1 MIFFISIGNNFWFSD
16 SIRNFFSLNT
26 NLNFKD
32 IQGYVEL
39 RDYRSP
45 SIIYGQNYNFN
56 IFRAYLKYKLLTIGD
71 NTISFGRG
79 LSLFLSYD
87 EKAILESYLRGI
99 VLEFNKISIY
109 GGIKRKWLYYSSDND
124 TTYILGSYFQYRFF
138 GVNGLYYKNQDYGFL
153 TSSYLDFS
161 NFYVEIAYRNGYD
174 IFTFSNNEGYGL
186 FSSISFFGIKLE
198 YCYYDKIYES
208 FNLPATINSYGLLS
222 SSARNETGLSLS
234 YAYKNF
240 LAEISR
246 TYDIKWSKNLLNYYN
261 ISFYN
266 EFSKIRAYRVFSINQ
281 NLDDYVLSL
290 DLKIKSLMGA
300 IEYRN
305 RKNEAQPFISVGY
318 IYEFLN
324 IAVNYRRFFN
334 SNKFDYFFELKYD
347 NTKNMIISIGYGEFS
362 GDIVCSS
369 GICRYEPPFK
379 GLKSSI
385 NFNYS
390 F

>member
-1 MIFFISIGNNFWFSD
+1 MTFFISIGNNFWFSD

-26 NLNFKD
+26 SFNFKD
-32 IQGYVEL
+32 IQSYVEL
-39 RDYRSP
+39 RDYKSP
-45 SIIYGQNYNFN
+45 SGIYGQNYNFN
-56 IFRAYLKYKLLTIGD
+56 IFRAYLKYRFLTIGD
-71 NTISFGRG
+71 NAISFGRG

-99 VLEFNKISIY
+99 TLDFDKVSIY
-109 GGIKRKWLYYSSDND
+109 GGIKRKWLYYTSDKD

-138 GVNGLYYKNQDYGFL
+138 GLNSLYYKNQDYGL
-153 TSSYLDFS
+153 LASSYLDFS
-161 NFYVEIAYRNGYD
+161 NFYIEIAYRNGYD
-174 IFTFSNNEGYGL
+174 VFTFSNNEGYGV

-198 YCYYDKIYES
+198 YCYYDRIYEG

-222 SSARNETGLSLS
+222 SFARSETGLSLS

-246 TYDIKWSKNLLNYYN
+246 TYNTNLSRNLLNYYN

-266 EFSKIRAYRVFSINQ
+266 EFSKIRAYRIFSINQ

-290 DLKIKSLMGA
+290 DLKIKGLVSL

-305 RKNEAQPFISVGY
+305 RKGEVQPFISMGY
-318 IYEFLN
+318 IYKLIN
-324 IAVNYRRFFN
+324 VSTNYRRFLN
-334 SNKFDYFFELKYD
+334 SDKFDYFFELKYD
-347 NTKNMIISIGYGEFS
+347 NARNIVISIGYGEFS